1 MQVKKVNKNF
11 LIIASLLFL
20 SAIIM
25 DQLIFKIAYRYFI
38 PQLTSFFK
46 MGVMYQMIY
55 GLVIILIGI
64 IQILLNKNFL
74 NKAVYIFIIG
84 TVLFSGHCYLYAF
97 TGAHIFSSFIS
108 LGSFVLISGW
118 ILMLILL
125 LKLDI

>member
-1 MQVKKVNKNF
+1 MQVQKINKNF
-11 LIIASLLFL
+11 LMIASLLFL

-25 DQLIFKIAYRYFI
+25 DQLFFKLAYRYFI

-46 MGVMYQMIY
+46 MGIMYQMLH
-55 GLVIILIGI
+55 GVVIILIGI
-64 IQILLNKNFL
+64 LQIVLNKNFL

-84 TVLFSGHCYLYAF
+84 TILFSGHCYLYAF

-118 ILMLILL
+118 ILLLVLL